1 MFEPVVKI
9 DKELWIKIK
18 RCAAA
23 AGYSSPREFVQHV
36 LERELARLD
45 QAESKEE
52 LIEKLKG
59 LGYLE

>member
-1 MFEPVVKI
+1 MFEPVIKVN
-9 DKELWIKIK
+9 KELWIKIK
-18 RCAAA
+18 RCADA
-23 AGYSSPREFVQHV
+23 AGYSSPQEFVQHV